1 MGIAYKQFLT
11 SDIIVTPFEVN
22 KGFTFPFSQF
32 ESQSNGQ
39 LVGIDRFLGTSGSFQ
54 TNKTTT
60 GTLSTQYQVL
70 VFNSSKELYY
80 SNFLTQ
86 SYGDPLARPVLIP
99 GSDTEGNAFVGLK
112 TSTGRYFNYLQSTL
126 TASRYWPLA
135 TGSQL
140 AVVSIPSKIFGE
152 YIQPYS
158 FVFDYSSSFKAYDD
172 GEGNLYNSASFA
184 WTQSVG
190 ISSQVVVASANSIA
204 NFGQI
209 DFASS
214 ITLPL
219 GYTFVSASWASG
231 SSNSPFFNSAASSFV
246 ANISASQ
253 GISVTADKLASD
265 QVSVTFQDQGTPFP
279 SDIYLYF
286 ESGSATI
293 TSGSILAN
301 QNVGNIIY
309 THGMAIFTNQNL
321 PLNNI
326 TTLANVT
333 CSFSSSMTIYET
345 QYKCTLRESEFNFSL
360 NPSLLSGSTD
370 DTVYGYVTG
379 SYFSPYVTTVGLYDE
394 MQNLLAVGKLAQPL
408 PTTAT
413 TDTTIL
419 INLDR

>member
-1 MGIAYKQFLT
+1 MGIAYKQFLA

-22 KGFTFPFSQF
+22 KGFVLPFSQF

-39 LVGIDRFLGTSGSFQ
+39 FVGIDRFLGTSGSFQ

-70 VFNSSKELYY
+70 VYNSAKELYY

-99 GSDTEGNAFVGLK
+99 GSNTEGNAFVGLK

-140 AVVSIPSKIFGE
+140 AVVSVPSKIFGE

-158 FVFDYSSSFKAYDD
+158 FIFDYSSSFKAYDD
-172 GEGNLYNSASFA
+172 GEGNLYSSASFT
-184 WTQSVG
+184 WVSSSLLEFFYSESVNFTTFNDA
-190 ISSQVVVASANSIA
+190 SQ
-204 NFGQI
+204 
-209 DFASS
+209 
-214 ITLPL
+214 ITIGTSTPPA
-219 GYTFVSASWASG
+219 GYTFASASWLGAT
-231 SSNSPFFNSAASSFV
+231 NKSPFYLTSGPIQIQEIDN
-246 ANISASQ
+246 Q
-253 GISVTADKLASD
+253 GITYDENTGVMTTNNSVYDFADPNPDTGPIELTF
-265 QVSVTFQDQGTPFP
+265 VS
-279 SDIYLYF
+279 S
-286 ESGSATI
+286 
-293 TSGSILAN
+293 SILNTSLSVSAN
-301 QNVGNIIY
+301 ENVGNIIY
-309 THGMAIFTNQNL
+309 PHGMAIFTNQNL
-321 PLNNI
+321 PLSNI
-326 TTLANVT
+326 TALNNVT
-333 CSFSSSMTIYET
+333 CSFSSSMTIFET
-345 QYKCTLRESEFNFSL
+345 QYKATIRENEFNFSL
-360 NPSLLSGSTD
+360 NPSLISGSTD
-370 DTVYGYVTG
+370 GTVYDYVTG